1 MESTMTLQAT
11 ESAAIPEPA
20 TPAAAEF
27 EALDNCHREVLK
39 TLDELARLIDHLE
52 DNGVDTTAQALA
64 ADIVKF
70 FNENGRQHH
79 IDEEHMIFPGLL
91 ASGDAEL
98 MQHVQRLQQDHGWL
112 EEDWLEL
119 EPQLEAISKGYS
131 WYQLDGLRAALPVFK
146 ALYLDHIDLEES
158 LIYPEAKRRQVALPA
173 AGAGR
178 DVAARRRKTR
188 S

>member
-1 MESTMTLQAT
+1 MSVTAT
-11 ESAAIPEPA
+11 ASAAPA
-20 TPAAAEF
+20 TVTAVTATAF
-27 EALDNCHREVLK
+27 EALDSCHREVLK

-52 DNGVDTTAQALA
+52 DKGVDGEAQTLA

-79 IDEEHMIFPGLL
+79 LDEERMIFPGLL
-91 ASGDAEL
+91 VSADAEL
-98 MQHVQRLQQDHGWL
+98 VQHVQRLQQDHGWL

-158 LIYPEAKRRQVALPA
+158 LIYPEAKKLMAALPDG
-173 AGAGR
+173 GAGR
-178 DVAARRRKTR
+178 DGAQSRRQAKA

>member
-1 MESTMTLQAT
+1 MSVTAT
-11 ESAAIPEPA
+11 ASAAPA
-20 TPAAAEF
+20 TVSATEF
-27 EALDNCHREVLK
+27 EALDSCHRDVLK
-39 TLDELARLIDHLE
+39 TLDELARLIEHL
-52 DNGVDTTAQALA
+52 DDKGVDAEAQALA

-70 FNENGRQHH
+70 FNENSRQHH
-79 IDEEHMIFPGLL
+79 QDEERMVFPALL
-91 ASGDAEL
+91 ASADAEL
-98 MQHVQRLQQDHGWL
+98 VQHVQRLQQDHGWL

-131 WYQLDGLRAALPVFK
+131 WYELPALQAALPVFK

-158 LIYPEAKRRQVALPA
+158 LIYPEAKKLMAALPG

-178 DVAARRRKTR
+178 DSAKGRRPAKA